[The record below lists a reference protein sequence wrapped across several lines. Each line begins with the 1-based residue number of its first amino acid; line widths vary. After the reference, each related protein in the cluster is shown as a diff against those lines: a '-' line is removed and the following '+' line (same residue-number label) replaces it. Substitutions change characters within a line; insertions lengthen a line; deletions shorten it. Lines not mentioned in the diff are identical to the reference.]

1 MPQRTAASDWLL
13 KVLRGYYSLCIKHDV
28 LLSPCRR
35 HHCLVAG
42 AEVSQKAPRVPAT
55 ASIDPIIQ
63 CSWFFCTFRSSL
75 RAMFCPACTKGFRCS
90 CMYFNINENDD
101 EKVYFF
107 YARARVHRHTC
118 THAGARLRRH
128 RLQMDANI
136 YPSPSPTRIQ
146 ANTHANSH
154 THTHTYTHTRTHA
167 RTHAHTHIEARLHV
181 CADKRTVQ

>member
-1 MPQRTAASDWLL
+1 MQQRTAASDWPL

-75 RAMFCPACTKGFRCS
+75 RAMFCPACTKGFRHS

-107 YARARVHRHTC
+107 MRVRVCTDTHAHTLARAYADTDYKWMQTYTPLPLPHAFRPTHTQ
-118 THAGARLRRH
+118 T
-128 RLQMDANI
+128 
-136 YPSPSPTRIQ
+136 
-146 ANTHANSH
+146 H

-167 RTHAHTHIEARLHV
+167 RAHARTHTH
-181 CADKRTVQ
+181 